1 MNSDLA
7 AVFEAVKNDGRVMSS
22 LCRVVSACNNPA
34 LQSQMLLHN
43 ADLIHERDMRAL
55 DGLQNLF
62 GMDDDVSFDFTA
74 AANDAAND
82 VKSDSKSDSK
92 KRKIQPESDDKT
104 AGQKDDTDRSGDMIE
119 FLKRGGKVSRTL
131 SVYRKEFKDNRC
143 ARTALLG
150 MLMTKEGVINHT
162 SVNKLFSRMKGYSA
176 PFFRDT
182 EDNAV
187 EMDAEWWTAVE
198 AVSREHNPP
207 STDTARQQ

>member
-62 GMDDDVSFDFTA
+62 GMDDDVSFDFTVDSPRA
-74 AANDAAND
+74 ETESDA
-82 VKSDSKSDSK
+82 KIDSK
-92 KRKIQPESDDKT
+92 KRKIQHESDDKT
-104 AGQKDDTDRSGDMIE
+104 AGQKDDTERSGDMIE
-119 FLKRGGKVSRTL
+119 FLKRGGKVARTL
-131 SVYRKEFKDNRC
+131 SVYRKEFNDNRC

-187 EMDAEWWTAVE
+187 EMDAGWWTAVE
-198 AVSREHNPP
+198 AVSREHNTPA
-207 STDTARQQ
+207 TDTARQQ